1 MCSIDIHTVC
11 LLLPTHTHTPFTTT
25 ASPTE
30 STEPHGFSCIN
41 KDRQTKSILKLTTN
55 RHTSIIAPG
64 GITYCV
70 HWGTHAITNMGH
82 ILLYNCIR
90 TDWPFSDARR
100 SHTGGFATNNTSNTP
115 LDASIQLSLLPTPH
129 NSYKFQVCM
138 DVWNVARPLWHNSLA
153 IYLLASPP
161 LPYT

>member
-1 MCSIDIHTVC
+1 MYSIDIHTVC

-30 STEPHGFSCIN
+30 STEPLCFYSVE
-41 KDRQTKSILKLTTN
+41 DRQTKSILKLTPN
-55 RHTSIIAPG
+55 RHTCIIAPG
-64 GITYCV
+64 GITHCV

-82 ILLYNCIR
+82 ILLCNCIR

-100 SHTGGFATNNTSNTP
+100 SYIGGLATNNTSNTP

-138 DVWNVARPLWHNSLA
+138 DVWNVARPLWHHSLV
-153 IYLLASPP
+153 ASPP
-161 LPYT
+161 LPYYM